1 MGMSGMTSR
10 EGRMRLGDYILAVNM
25 TLNGSMV
32 VAYLYQGHYAQ
43 ACYWLS
49 ALGINLSLL
58 WMK

>member
-1 MGMSGMTSR
+1 
-10 EGRMRLGDYILAVNM
+10 MRLGDYILAVNM

-49 ALGINLSLL
+49 ALGINLSLF